1 MGDKKCIK
9 PLAFGGPRYGTMS
22 CEMSFLVKM
31 YVFISGGS
39 CRPPNFSQ
47 YCYAL
52 LEKMEEGEMGR
63 LDFISFHQKGGNLA
77 EDQIDVV
84 RRLSGKYQLQMFTT
98 YSLHTACCSY
108 VRVTICKSS
117 LPPNDI
123 HEIRH
128 HFPKRESQLQRRR
141 VLICRS
147 WSFSTTKLTHSKV
160 GGNYGHGGE
169 MSGYQKM

>member
-1 MGDKKCIK
+1 MELWDLERAWPPSLQRDEWNPKWLFGLRSPSPMGDKKCIK

-52 LEKMEEGEMGR
+52 LEKMEKGEMGR

-84 RRLSGKYQLQMFTT
+84 RRLSGKYCLKMSTT
-98 YSLHTACCSY
+98 NSLHTTYCSY
-108 VRVTICKSS
+108 VRVTIFKSS
-117 LPPNDI
+117 LPPNHI
-123 HEIRH
+123 HEI
-128 HFPKRESQLQRRR
+128 FLP
-141 VLICRS
+141 
-147 WSFSTTKLTHSKV
+147 
-160 GGNYGHGGE
+160 G
-169 MSGYQKM
+169 

>member
-52 LEKMEEGEMGR
+52 LEKMEEGELGR
-63 LDFISFHQKGGNLA
+63 LDFISFHQKGDNLA

-84 RRLSGKYQLQMFTT
+84 RRLSGKYHLQMFM
-98 YSLHTACCSY
+98 LIG
-108 VRVTICKSS
+108 VTIFKSF
-117 LPPNDI
+117 L
-123 HEIRH
+123 
-128 HFPKRESQLQRRR
+128 
-141 VLICRS
+141 
-147 WSFSTTKLTHSKV
+147 
-160 GGNYGHGGE
+160 
-169 MSGYQKM
+169 